1 MRDKANEGQFAG
13 LYDLAFNSVLRRVHY
28 NILGLAKKYEC
39 QSVIDLGCGTG
50 AQARVLANQGFSVTG
65 VDSSEKMIAVA
76 RKNTANSTSFIQQ
89 DITSIEFKET
99 VFDAANI
106 SLVLHPNTKE
116 KITEIIWKAKTL
128 IKQNGVVFITDYGKG
143 TGVSGRIANGL
154 IRIIESFAQ
163 PDHRKNYYSFMKQG
177 GIDIF
182 SSYPDIEIVKKHDYF
197 NGALQTIII
206 KFQH

>member
-13 LYDLAFNSVLRRVHY
+13 LYDLAFNPVLRRVHY
-28 NILGLAKKYEC
+28 TILRLAKKYDC
-39 QSVIDLGCGTG
+39 QSIIDIGCGTG
-50 AQARVLANQGFSVTG
+50 AQAKVLANQGFSVTG
-65 VDSSEKMIAVA
+65 VDSSEKMINAA
-76 RKNTANSTSFIQQ
+76 RKNTSNSTSFILQ
-89 DITSIEFKET
+89 DITSIDFKEN

-106 SLVLHPNTKE
+106 CLVLHPNTKE
-116 KITEIIWKAKTL
+116 KMDEIIWKSKTL

-143 TGVSGRIANGL
+143 TGFSGRIANGL

-163 PDHRKNYYSFMKQG
+163 PNHRKNYYSFMKHG
-177 GIDIF
+177 GIDLFYSF
-182 SSYPDIEIVKKHDYF
+182 SDIKIIEKHHYF